1 MKISF
6 VIPAYNE
13 ERLISYAIASIIEQI
28 SGSYHEIIVVNN
40 ASTDR
45 TALVAEGLRY
55 TQVINEPIKG
65 LTRARKTGLENATG
79 DLIFQMDA
87 DCRLSPGQV
96 ERTIREF
103 SRDQNLVA
111 LSGPYRC
118 YDSTRGQNF
127 WIRIFYYFS
136 YFAYFVNRFILRKA
150 SMIQGGNAVIRKS
163 ALQDIDGYDTGI
175 NFYGEDADLA
185 RRLMKVGKI
194 KFSLSFYNFS
204 SARRMN
210 HEGLWKMGIRYAWN
224 YLSVVF
230 KGRPASED
238 YLDIRN

>member
-6 VIPAYNE
+6 VIPAFNE
-13 ERLISYAIASIIEQI
+13 EKLISYALASIIEQI
-28 SGSYHEIIVVNN
+28 TGSGHEIIVVNN

-45 TALVAEGLRY
+45 TARVAMGFRY
-55 TQVINEPIKG
+55 TQVIDEPTKG
-65 LTRARKTGLENATG
+65 LTQARKTGLEKASG
-79 DLIFQMDA
+79 DLIFQIDA
-87 DCRLSPGQV
+87 DCRLGQGQV
-96 ERTIREF
+96 KRVIREF
-103 SRDQNLVA
+103 TEDPELVA

-118 YDSTRGQNF
+118 YDSSGTQDF

-136 YFAYFVNRFILRKA
+136 YFAYLVNRFLLRRA
-150 SMIQGGNAVIRKS
+150 SMIQGGNVVIRKS
-163 ALQDIDGYDTGI
+163 ALKDIQGYDTRI
-175 NFYGEDADLA
+175 PFYGEDADLA

-194 KFSLSFYNFS
+194 KFSLSFYNYS

-210 HEGLWKMGIRYAWN
+210 HEGLWKIGIRYAWN

-230 KGRPASED
+230 KGRPASHD